1 KDRMISLEEVMTIG
15 DNLNDVSM
23 LQLAGVS
30 FAMGNGELEVKEA
43 AKYLTDTNI
52 ESGVGKAI
60 VRAIDEN
67 L

>member
-1 KDRMISLEEVMTIG
+1 
-15 DNLNDVSM
+15 
-23 LQLAGVS
+23 
-30 FAMGNGELEVKEA
+30 AMGNGEIEVKEY

-60 VRAIDEN
+60 IRAIDEN